1 MTTPQRINS
10 AAERA
15 EAAELRTLRLEC
27 AQLRLDNDRL
37 ARLNRDLLDI
47 AERFR
52 QSRLTLPPLRF
63 RWETPK

>member
-1 MTTPQRINS
+1 MTTPQHINS
-10 AAERA
+10 ATKQA

-27 AQLRLDNDRL
+27 ARLRLDNDRL
-37 ARLNRDLLDI
+37 CRLNNELLGI